1 MENESIMKQVEK
13 LSKNLSACVEMLS
26 AIGDETRQ
34 HLVLEIIKL
43 GKCEGVRVGRIT
55 ETTDLSRSTISHHLK
70 ILKDA
75 GLIKVRHDGT
85 MNFYYFAP
93 EAGMFDHLTEALQ
106 ASIEIAKAL
115 PEKTEENE

>member
-1 MENESIMKQVEK
+1 MKQVEK

-43 GKCEGVRVGRIT
+43 GKCEGVRVGTIT